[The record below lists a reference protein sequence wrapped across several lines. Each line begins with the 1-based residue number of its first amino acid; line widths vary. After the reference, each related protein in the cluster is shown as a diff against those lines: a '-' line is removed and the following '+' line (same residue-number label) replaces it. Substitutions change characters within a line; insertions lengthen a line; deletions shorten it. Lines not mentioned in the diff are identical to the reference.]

1 MRAIALIHAQEPC
14 WVRCRTTADP
24 RGRMHRLR
32 EVLQLTLAIRPLIRR
47 VTNAASCG
55 PKMETAPVVPGRI
68 SGPSNYF
75 TRGSKER
82 YSWTAMGM
90 EQEIRP
96 NPVWLASLCSDNN
109 SNGQYD
115 SGEPSAWTR
124 QEDPRTTTV
133 FEEGTF
139 SFGKICHPATI
150 ELFRYFGQAGLNS
163 SAARYEWMSR
173 TTARQRTNRVSHHQS
188 AGMDGSS
195 RLSPGRTTC
204 CRGRRPIRR
213 RFLIRSRETA
223 PWLSSASPRTEPGR
237 RQEPRPRSEC

>member
-1 MRAIALIHAQEPC
+1 
-14 WVRCRTTADP
+14 
-24 RGRMHRLR
+24 MHRLR
-32 EVLQLTLAIRPLIRR
+32 EVLPLTLAIRPLIRR
-47 VTNAASCG
+47 VTNAASCQPRWKRRRWCPAG
-55 PKMETAPVVPGRI
+55 YRGRRIISREDRRNGIPGRRWGWNKRYDRTR
-68 SGPSNYF
+68 SGW
-75 TRGSKER
+75 RLC
-82 YSWTAMGM
+82 
-90 EQEIRP
+90 
-96 NPVWLASLCSDNN
+96 VSLNNN
-109 SNGQYD
+109 SNGQYN

-124 QEDPRTTTV
+124 REDPRTTTV

-204 CRGRRPIRR
+204 CRG
-213 RFLIRSRETA
+213 TQTD
-223 PWLSSASPRTEPGR
+223 TEAF
-237 RQEPRPRSEC
+237 SYTIA